1 MHAFN
6 RDLGAFLPGADLYN
20 SVMQQIG
27 VGIVGCGGVTL
38 QNHIPGL
45 AMCAD
50 AKVVALCDTDAAC
63 LERAAR
69 ETGVRTTTN
78 KYEDVIAR
86 SDVQAVIIATP
97 NITHAPIAQAA
108 IAAGKH
114 VLCEKPIAMNYAD
127 ALAMYRA
134 AEAKGVRNMSAFTY
148 RFVPAMRYLAHL
160 VKSGALGQPYHFR
173 SCRLQDWGRRSL
185 GWRQVA
191 KLAGTGELGDMLSH
205 RIDFSQML
213 LGRMERLVANTKRY
227 FDDRS
232 GQASDLEDWVAILTE
247 FANGATGVLESSKIA
262 TGRNESW
269 RSQDYLELNGSDASF
284 VFFTERWNELQVGK
298 PGGMGLEKITIPK
311 EFWAWPASPRDA
323 TQGDPLVTFRYDQ
336 AFEFIDAI
344 RNQRPCTP
352 SFLDGARAQAIMDA
366 AVRSVAERRWVQ
378 LENYE

>member
-1 MHAFN
+1 
-6 RDLGAFLPGADLYN
+6 
-20 SVMQQIG
+20 MQQIG

-134 AEAKGVRNMSAFTY
+134 AEAKGVRHMTAFTY

-247 FANGATGVLESSKIA
+247 FANGATGVLESSKVA

-269 RSQDYLELNGSDASF
+269 RSQDYIELNGSDASF

>member
-1 MHAFN
+1 
-6 RDLGAFLPGADLYN
+6 
-20 SVMQQIG
+20 MQQIG

-45 AMCAD
+45 AMCPE
-50 AKVVALCDTDAAC
+50 AKVVALCDTDAGC

-69 ETGVRTTTN
+69 ETGVRTTTS
-78 KYEDVIAR
+78 KYEDVIGR

-114 VLCEKPIAMNYAD
+114 VMCEKPIAMNYPD

-134 AEAKGVRNMSAFTY
+134 AEGKGVRNMTAFTY

-232 GQASDLEDWVAILTE
+232 GQVSDLDDWVAILTE

-311 EFWAWPASPRDA
+311 EFWAWPDSPRDPA
-323 TQGDPLVTFRYDQ
+323 QGDPLVTFRYDQ

-344 RNQRPCTP
+344 RNQRPCRP